1 MGRLDDKVLLVIGG
15 GSDGPPRDRER
26 LPIGNGRAAAL
37 ASAAEGAAVMVA
49 DLRADAA
56 EATAEEIRAAGG
68 RAGAVACDV
77 ADPEQCAAAVVAA
90 AEAFGALHLLVNN
103 VGIADAGGV
112 TDTDADTFDRIMRVN
127 VRGHLLTVRHALP
140 EMAEAGG
147 GAVVNMSSLNAYR
160 TGGAGIS
167 YDTSKAAL
175 LGLSRHAAATA
186 APMNVRVNT
195 VLPGVIDSTML
206 RRALAEIPAEHV
218 PDLTG
223 QIPMGR
229 VGTPWEVARCV
240 VFLLS
245 DEASYV
251 TGAELVVDGGLN
263 IAML

>member
-1 MGRLDDKVLLVIGG
+1 MGRLDDTVLLVSGG
-15 GSDGPPRDRER
+15 GSDGPPRGGER

-37 ASAAEGAAVMVA
+37 ACARDGAAVRVA
-49 DLRADAA
+49 DLRAEAA
-56 EATAEEIRAAGG
+56 EATAEEIRSAGG
-68 RAGAVACDV
+68 RAEAVACDV
-77 ADPEQCAAAVVAA
+77 ADPEQCAGAVAA
-90 AEAFGALHLLVNN
+90 AVKAFGDLNLLVNN
-103 VGIADAGGV
+103 VGIADAGSV
-112 TDTDADTFDRIMRVN
+112 ADTPAQTFDQIMRVN
-127 VRGHLLTVRHALP
+127 VRGHLLTVQHALP
-140 EMAEAGG
+140 EMARAGG

-206 RRALAEIPAEHV
+206 RRALADVPAEHV

-223 QIPMGR
+223 RIPLGR
-229 VGTPWEVARCV
+229 VGSPWEVARCV

-263 IAML
+263 IPML